1 MVERLKAFFKSEELK
16 RFFKKILNKKVIIT
30 AIVFVVLITALRIA
44 FSLIFEVK
52 GTVLKVDG
60 NNIEVA
66 NFLYTK
72 TVNTGELQVD
82 SNNIQVGE
90 KVKIT
95 KNLYGN
101 VISIQGEHRNRGG
114 YGRRNRQMHPRGANE
129 QNGFKGTESSIT
141 GN

>member
-1 MVERLKAFFKSEELK
+1 MVERLKAFLKSEELK
-16 RFFKKILNKKVIIT
+16 RFFRKVLNKKVIIT
-30 AIVFVVLITALRIA
+30 AIVLVVLITALRIA
-44 FSLIFEVK
+44 FSLMFEVK
-52 GTVLKVDG
+52 GTVLKVEG
-60 NNIEVA
+60 NNIVVA

-72 TVNTGELQVD
+72 TVDTEDLQVVT
-82 SNNIQVGE
+82 NKIQVGE

-114 YGRRNRQMHPRGANE
+114 YGRRNRQMHPRGMDG
-129 QNGFKGTESSIT
+129 QNGFKGKESSVT